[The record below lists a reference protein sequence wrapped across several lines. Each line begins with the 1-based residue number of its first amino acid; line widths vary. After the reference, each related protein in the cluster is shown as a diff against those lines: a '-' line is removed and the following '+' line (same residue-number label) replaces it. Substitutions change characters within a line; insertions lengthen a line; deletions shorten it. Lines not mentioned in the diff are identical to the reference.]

1 MADELTVQI
10 EKHFASGTVI
20 AANLRLAMGAAA
32 VTVLFGP
39 SGAGKTT
46 VLRCLAGLERP
57 ERGVIGI
64 GNEVWYDAIRGICL
78 SPQKR
83 RIGYLFQEYALF
95 PHLTVKGNLEYGL
108 SRQGKGQRQRRVA
121 ALSELFRL
129 EGLENRYPRQ
139 LSGGQLQRV
148 ALARAVAPEPRLLLL
163 DEPLSALDD
172 PTRGRLRSEL
182 RGLLLKTGVPTL
194 LVTHDRMEAIAL
206 GDQIAVIVE
215 GSIQQIGFVQEVFSY
230 PASHAVARS
239 VGVENVL
246 PGTVVGTG
254 DGLLTVRAQQARL
267 VAVDPGDVDG
277 PEVYLCIRAEEV
289 ILEMDAAGRDS
300 ARNHLTGRLTSIT
313 PEGPVVRVRLDCG
326 IPLVALITR
335 QAREQLILK
344 EGDRVKAVIKA
355 TSVHLVPRT
364 STHFLSSV

>member
-1 MADELTVQI
+1 MADGLTVQI
-10 EKHFASGTVI
+10 QKHFASGTI
-20 AANLRLAMGAAA
+20 IEADLRLATGAPA

-39 SGAGKTT
+39 SGSGKTT

-57 ERGVIGI
+57 ERGVICYGD
-64 GNEVWYDAIRGICL
+64 EVWYDALRGICL

-108 SRQGKGQRQRRVA
+108 SHEGKGQRQRRVA
-121 ALSELFRL
+121 ALSKLFKL

-206 GDQIAVIVE
+206 GDQLAVIVE
-215 GSIQQIGFVQEVFSY
+215 GRIQQIGLVQEVFSY

-246 PGTVVGTG
+246 PGTVVGTSE
-254 DGLLTVRAQQARL
+254 GLLTLRAQQARL
-267 VAVDPGDVDG
+267 FAVDPGDVDG

-289 ILEMDAAGRDS
+289 ILETDAAGRDS
-300 ARNHLTGRLTSIT
+300 ARNHLTGRITSIT
-313 PEGPVVRVRLDCG
+313 LEGPLVRVRLDCG
-326 IPLVALITR
+326 IPLIALITR
-335 QAREQLILK
+335 QAREQLTLK
-344 EGDRVKAVIKA
+344 EGDTVKAVIKA

-364 STHFLSSV
+364 STFSLSSE